1 VTCGWNKG
9 DVRVGQRWVDL
20 ETMVWSRPH
29 EGNVWVGWYTDEDDV
44 RVGWSA
50 IKGDVR
56 AWCET
61 DKGSVHKA
69 RWGVGKRCQ
78 VARGIGAWTADVH
91 C

>member
-1 VTCGWNKG
+1 MRCKATAATAAIFGYVT
-9 DVRVGQRWVDL
+9 DR
-20 ETMVWSRPH
+20 ETMARRHFPDA
-29 EGNVWVGWYTDEDDV
+29 YTDEDNV

-61 DKGSVHKA
+61 DKGGVHKA

-78 VARGIGAWTADVH
+78 VARRIGVWTADVH
-91 C
+91 RREWVG